1 MGTLNVLLTFSNC
14 SDGQGNEGDG
24 RHEEEGHLS
33 KDRRSPSLRREDQQ
47 YQGWLDRFWSDKEQ
61 ERKDREQEEICAE
74 QEELLDDCRSEGKEG
89 IEGQGLRRNQEGL
102 RALQEGKGV
111 PVKMP
116 VTASAWGVGISTP
129 FERYSLNCIEVEH
142 R

>member
-47 YQGWLDRFWSDKEQ
+47 DQGWLDRIFFDKEQ
-61 ERKDREQEEICAE
+61 ERQGREQEALRAF
-74 QEELLDDCRSEGKEG
+74 QEEHLDGCCSEGKEG
-89 IEGQGLRRNQEGL
+89 TENQGLRRNQEGL
-102 RALQEGKGV
+102 
-111 PVKMP
+111 
-116 VTASAWGVGISTP
+116 
-129 FERYSLNCIEVEH
+129 
-142 R
+142 